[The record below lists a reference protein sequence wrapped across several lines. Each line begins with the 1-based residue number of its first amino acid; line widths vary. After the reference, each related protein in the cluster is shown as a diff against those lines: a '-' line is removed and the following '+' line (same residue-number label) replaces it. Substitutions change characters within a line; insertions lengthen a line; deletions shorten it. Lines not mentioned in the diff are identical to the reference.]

1 MQLFLEYCYR
11 DSLDA
16 RLDAESAAAVLHVGQ
31 YYGAP
36 RLVGL
41 AERLLAR
48 EIKRREPEDEG
59 AQQHRLLWLPHLGR
73 ACALL
78 LYSAPVRLCHRLQTC
93 LLW

>member
-11 DSLDA
+11 DSMDA
-16 RLDAESAAAVLHVGQ
+16 RLDAESAAAALHVGQ

-59 AQQHRLLWLPHLGR
+59 ARLIWLL
-73 ACALL
+73 
-78 LYSAPVRLCHRLQTC
+78 
-93 LLW
+93 